1 MKRSRQAGQRVSLF
15 CALKAATLFLSTACS
30 RQLGAPG
37 ITEGNKNRQLP
48 FDRVSDAGGISPT
61 DGFEVDEIPTGT
73 QLDIRLQSPLSSA
86 SARVG
91 ESFSAVLDAPVIVA
105 EKTVVPRG
113 ALVTGSVMA
122 TKASAELD
130 DPGYLRL
137 TLISMVVNGKTI
149 PLRTSSIFAKGG
161 SYASSP
167 TISGSALNSS
177 QFSLN
182 PSKDDVRFSTG
193 HSLTFRLAQPFN
205 PQS

>member
-1 MKRSRQAGQRVSLF
+1 
-15 CALKAATLFLSTACS
+15 
-30 RQLGAPG
+30 
-37 ITEGNKNRQLP
+37 
-48 FDRVSDAGGISPT
+48 
-61 DGFEVDEIPTGT
+61 
-73 QLDIRLQSPLSSA
+73 
-86 SARVG
+86 
-91 ESFSAVLDAPVIVA
+91 
-105 EKTVVPRG
+105 
-113 ALVTGSVMA
+113 MA
-122 TKASAELD
+122 TKASELH

-167 TISGSALNSS
+167 TINGSALNSR
-177 QFSLN
+177 QFSLS